1 MPNTSNED
9 LGETETQMRRALGLN
24 DQRLTLGHEP
34 LPSAPTGNSAAHPH
48 RRRFVRDG
56 DVPVTVVHREHDH
69 GVGTNRLD
77 AAQQTLS
84 EQIAAREQAEQLLQE
99 ARATRRALETNLAH
113 ERIAKEEAV
122 RRSEDERQAIQD
134 ELATER
140 AGRQQAEQQR
150 DEAVVRRQK
159 AEERLRRVTGVQE
172 AQTASVDPVT
182 AKRGRSA
189 GQAGVVRSVD
199 GPNVAL
205 DILAPT
211 GTVDGTPTVGVARK
225 RGRPPKVGQPEPE
238 FVEWWKPGWRER
250 Y

>member
-1 MPNTSNED
+1 
-9 LGETETQMRRALGLN
+9 
-24 DQRLTLGHEP
+24 
-34 LPSAPTGNSAAHPH
+34 
-48 RRRFVRDG
+48 
-56 DVPVTVVHREHDH
+56 VTVVHREHDQ
-69 GVGTNRLD
+69 GAGTNKLD
-77 AAQQTLS
+77 AAQEALH
-84 EQIAAREQAEQLLQE
+84 EQMAARGQTEQLLQE
-99 ARATRRALETNLAH
+99 ARATIRALETKFAH

-150 DEAVVRRQK
+150 DEAVVGRQK

-189 GQAGVVRSVD
+189 GQAGVVRSVE
-199 GPNVAL
+199 GPTVAR
-205 DILAPT
+205 DILTAT
-211 GTVDGTPTVGVARK
+211 GTVDGTRTVEVARK
-225 RGRPPKVGQPEPE
+225 RGRPPKVRQPEPK